1 MIRSKGVRLVNSKF
15 GTTLT
20 PLAAA
25 VSAALAPA
33 GSAQAQDEGAL
44 MIEEIIVTA
53 TKREQNLQDIAGSVQ
68 AIPQSVLERMG
79 AKALE
84 DYTRFIPSVNVVNY
98 SPGASNIV
106 FRGVTTAGGD
116 NTGSNAI
123 GQSPASLYLDEMS
136 LTTTG
141 TQPEVRMVDINRIEA
156 LAGPQGTL
164 YGAAA
169 QSGTLRIITNQP
181 DPSGFEAVL
190 DVTLKTGSD
199 AAPSHDV
206 SLVLNLPFADGKAAL
221 RLVGYTAT
229 DGGFIDNVF
238 GHTPDTHDHHTANNA
253 TGKLWAMS
261 PEWGTA
267 DNAAVVEE
275 DWNEVDYTG
284 GRITLRYEFNDEWA
298 ATVGAVFQNA
308 EGKASNH
315 FDPFVGDLQVV
326 KFNDEIHDDEW
337 TSFQLTVEGDLG
349 WAQLVSATSYFDR
362 TIFRIEDATVYIKY
376 YQGWACNYQL
386 DPTVYTGYWPDP
398 VSGTASYGARY
409 CFGPSLL
416 SDTLIVQEFNSYAD
430 KFTQEFR
437 LSGGGDN
444 LNWIV
449 GLFYETTN
457 DDWDSPWGRATNFD
471 YQDSIALQYWEASFG
486 AGIAPN
492 AQQGWHSFSK
502 VDWDQKAIFGE
513 LTWHIND
520 QWTANVGA
528 RWFDRTMA
536 SEYYVENPNTLR
548 SAADLQG
555 GNIFAEGGSEDF
567 VPKVSLS
574 YQVSDDKMVYALYS
588 EGVRPGGI
596 NRGRGDPVLP
606 VVFEP
611 DTLQN
616 IEIGAK
622 TRWAN
627 GRVQANLTFF
637 DMEWEDYQL
646 QVVDPSYDL
655 GDPWQQ
661 VVFNAGDASVTG
673 VQFDLD
679 VVVTEGLR
687 FGMNLTSL
695 EAETTTDV
703 TISIISPDTD
713 IPAGSRLPHT
723 PEFKASAW
731 LDYNWET
738 NFIPGKA
745 FARLQYSHTG
755 DSLNQIQPTAPS
767 GSGAGAANPQV
778 LSPSFGIADFR
789 IGLVTD
795 ADWEISFFVSNLTDE
810 RAQYTWSSRYFENA
824 WSSVED
830 GRDGW
835 ARIQTNRPREYGIR
849 FTKRWTN

>member
-1 MIRSKGVRLVNSKF
+1 M
-15 GTTLT
+15 
-20 PLAAA
+20 
-25 VSAALAPA
+25 
-33 GSAQAQDEGAL
+33 E
-44 MIEEIIVTA
+44 
-53 TKREQNLQDIAGSVQ
+53 
-68 AIPQSVLERMG
+68 
-79 AKALE
+79 
-84 DYTRFIPSVNVVNY
+84 
-98 SPGASNIV
+98 
-106 FRGVTTAGGD
+106 
-116 NTGSNAI
+116 
-123 GQSPASLYLDEMS
+123 
-136 LTTTG
+136 
-141 TQPEVRMVDINRIEA
+141 
-156 LAGPQGTL
+156 
-164 YGAAA
+164 
-169 QSGTLRIITNQP
+169 
-181 DPSGFEAVL
+181 
-190 DVTLKTGSD
+190 
-199 AAPSHDV
+199 
-206 SLVLNLPFADGKAAL
+206 
-221 RLVGYTAT
+221 
-229 DGGFIDNVF
+229 
-238 GHTPDTHDHHTANNA
+238 
-253 TGKLWAMS
+253 
-261 PEWGTA
+261 
-267 DNAAVVEE
+267 DNAEVVED
-275 DWNEVDYTG
+275 DWNEIDFNG
-284 GRITLRYEFNDEWA
+284 GRIAFRFEFNDDWA
-298 ATVGAVFQNA
+298 ATAGYIYQKSESNA
-308 EGKASNH
+308 GNH
-315 FDPFVGDLQVV
+315 FDPFVGDLKVV
-326 KFNDEIHDDEW
+326 KFNDGFRDDEW
-337 TSFQLTVEGDLG
+337 DNFSLTIEGDLG
-349 WAQLVSATSYFDR
+349 WAQLVSATAYFDR
-362 TIFRIEDATVYIKY
+362 TTQIVEDTTVYTKY
-376 YQGWACNYQL
+376 YQSWACLSQL
-386 DPTVYTGYWPDP
+386 DPAVYIGFFVDPTTG
-398 VSGTASYGARY
+398 AALSYPRY
-409 CFGPSLL
+409 CFGPSSL
-416 SDTLIVQEFNSYAD
+416 SDVLVEQEFDTWTD
-430 KFTQEFR
+430 KISQEIR

-449 GLFYETTN
+449 GLFYEKTN
-457 DDWDSPWGRATNFD
+457 DDYVSPWGRATNFD
-471 YQDSIALQYWEASFG
+471 YQDSIALQYWEATFG

-502 VDWDQKAIFGE
+502 VDWEQKAIFGE
-513 LTWHIND
+513 LTWRIND
-520 QWTANVGA
+520 EWTANLGA

-555 GNIFAEGGSEDF
+555 GNIFAEGGSQDF
-567 VPKVSLS
+567 VPKLSLS
-574 YQVSDDKMVYALYS
+574 YQAADDKMLYALYS
-588 EGVRPGGI
+588 EGIRPGGI
-596 NRGRGDPVLP
+596 NRGRANPVLP

-611 DTLQN
+611 DKLKN

-637 DMEWEDYQL
+637 DMQWEDYQL
-646 QVVDPSYDL
+646 QVVDPSFFDV
-655 GDPWQQ
+655 GEAWQQ
-661 VVFNAGDASVTG
+661 VVFNAGDASVQG

-738 NFIPGKA
+738 NFIPGRA

-810 RAQYTWSSRYFENA
+810 RAHYTWASRYFENA
-824 WSSVED
+824 WSSVQD